1 MSCKDDAKIEPKART
16 NNALGMFSNRKR
28 PILDLHQNAVCA
40 NKQPE
45 TWKPKTVKPIAGA
58 AGQLVDE
65 GFKQKAK
72 RGLASEK
79 GWLTVAVK
87 RARQRGE
94 DRKAFTVDHI
104 QGESLSLMVVQQ
116 ATLAWP

>member
-1 MSCKDDAKIEPKART
+1 
-16 NNALGMFSNRKR
+16 MFSNRKR